1 VVPSYKNAVCQCDS
15 EELIYIITEFT
26 EVKDGSRF
34 QTVST
39 GSKSNTGRQM
49 VRNSSDS
56 IGKL

>member
-1 VVPSYKNAVCQCDS
+1 VVPSHKNAVCWCDG
-15 EELIYIITEFT
+15 EKLIHIIIEFT

-34 QTVST
+34 QMVST

-56 IGKL
+56 ISKL